1 MSAYGYFSQ
10 SYYNDAINEL
20 ERFIVKYKNHPQIPY
35 AYYLHAQG
43 KLDTVITS
51 RGMKPFYYF
60 CDDVREEYQSRT
72 INNEAAG
79 LNRLPN
85 NWIHGIDS
93 MGKPG
98 VLDYREWISP
108 PYKDYYK
115 NS

>member
-1 MSAYGYFSQ
+1 MVVKSNPEFG
-10 SYYNDAINEL
+10 IEL
-20 ERFIVKYKNHPQIPY
+20 ALVIPY
-35 AYYLHAQG
+35 AYYLHTQG
-43 KLDTVITS
+43 KLDTVVTS

-98 VLDYREWISP
+98 VLDYRDCLLYTSP
-108 PYKDYYK
+108 SPRD
-115 NS
+115 